1 MPNLSN
7 VIHHWESYFGA
18 RTLAEHAHRHPNSML
33 DRTLPREGIGDAVAF
48 ARVSGSCWIAD
59 CPSGDGDAEFVN
71 FSEPLF
77 FCCTCRNV
85 GWEHRPLRVKL
96 PTRQQR
102 EAVESALLKR
112 PDPRTRNWHPYEGID
127 NLKVENLTHGIAL

>member
-33 DRTLPREGIGDAVAF
+33 DRTPPRDGVGDAVAV

-71 FSEPLF
+71 FSEPRF
-77 FCCTCRNV
+77 FCCTCRNARW
-85 GWEHRPLRVKL
+85 GHKPLRVEVPK
-96 PTRQQR
+96 PTLRT
-102 EAVESALLKR
+102 EIEDVLLQR
-112 PDPRTRNWHPYEGID
+112 PDPRTRNWGPGED
-127 NLKVENLTHGIAL
+127 LADLKAENLTRGYAP